1 MIYTD
6 FSVKNYRGI
15 RQCKLEKLE
24 LINLFFGKNNCGK
37 SSLLESLFILSG
49 PDNPTLPILAN
60 KSRALDSLEET
71 DLKIAV
77 DRAEFGQ
84 GICIFCEDDTH
95 IAFGAIMEG

>member
-37 SSLLESLFILSG
+37 SSLLESFIYIVR
-49 PDNPTLPILAN
+49 P
-60 KSRALDSLEET
+60 
-71 DLKIAV
+71 
-77 DRAEFGQ
+77 
-84 GICIFCEDDTH
+84 
-95 IAFGAIMEG
+95 

>member
-37 SSLLESLFILSG
+37 SSLRKHSV
-49 PDNPTLPILAN
+49 NHVAN
-60 KSRALDSLEET
+60 F
-71 DLKIAV
+71 V
-77 DRAEFGQ
+77 N
-84 GICIFCEDDTH
+84 
-95 IAFGAIMEG
+95 

>member
-37 SSLLESLFILSG
+37 S
-49 PDNPTLPILAN
+49 A
-60 KSRALDSLEET
+60 
-71 DLKIAV
+71 
-77 DRAEFGQ
+77 
-84 GICIFCEDDTH
+84 GII
-95 IAFGAIMEG
+95 IYIVRP

>member
-60 KSRALDSLEET
+60 LCPSGTWKERRLYLYGRYLAT
-71 DLKIAV
+71 
-77 DRAEFGQ
+77 
-84 GICIFCEDDTH
+84 
-95 IAFGAIMEG
+95 

>member
-49 PDNPTLPILAN
+49 AYSGGYPFSISGDIRSVP
-60 KSRALDSLEET
+60 S
-71 DLKIAV
+71 
-77 DRAEFGQ
+77 
-84 GICIFCEDDTH
+84 
-95 IAFGAIMEG
+95 